1 MFLAE
6 KLLLEDM
13 LLLTDDH
20 RFIIDDH
27 RIANYEFIADNQ
39 LIKDDGI
46 EDQAKDSINGIIYN
60 NDNNKQIKKN
70 LKDYIISF
78 VFPKYRFRLATF
90 KLSKYDRDF
99 TLVQQG

>member
-60 NDNNKQIKKN
+60 NDNNKQIKKKK
-70 LKDYIISF
+70 LKRLHHF
-78 VFPKYRFRLATF
+78 FRLP
-90 KLSKYDRDF
+90 
-99 TLVQQG
+99 